1 MSTSPSLGRLTAAE
15 GNLPVLVSFLLARI
29 DDDEAEI
36 GRLQRKARSA
46 RIESAV
52 VDDSVLSLRRIRLDC
67 RAKRKVIGAAQQLI
81 VFRDLP
87 NEHQVRE
94 EAWRALRALAATY
107 AYHPAFRADWG

>member
-1 MSTSPSLGRLTAAE
+1 VTSTGTNVGE
-15 GNLPVLVSFLLARI
+15 LVSFVLARI

-36 GRLQRKARSA
+36 ARLQRKARSA
-46 RIESAV
+46 TNGAPAAA
-52 VDDSVLSLRRIRLDC
+52 DHSVLSLRRIRLDC

-94 EAWRALRALAATY
+94 EAWRTLRALAATY
-107 AYHPAFRADWG
+107 ADHSGYRSDWA

>member
-1 MSTSPSLGRLTAAE
+1 MTATGINVAE
-15 GNLPVLVSFLLARI
+15 LVSFLLARI

-36 GRLQRKARSA
+36 ARLQRKARAAHAQDGASDA
-46 RIESAV
+46 
-52 VDDSVLSLRRIRLDC
+52 SVLSLRRIRQDC

-94 EAWRALRALAATY
+94 EAWRTLRALASTY
-107 AYHPAFRADWG
+107 AHHIGYRGEWT